1 MTALKRIN
9 DGVLLC
15 CGKAKCPVVRLQ
27 ENEQLTIS
35 DDYGNTVKL
44 DVEQAK
50 LINKAI
56 DQLKEKE

>member
-1 MTALKRIN
+1 MLKKIN

>member
-1 MTALKRIN
+1 MTMLKKIN

>member
-1 MTALKRIN
+1 MLR
-9 DGVLLC
+9 
-15 CGKAKCPVVRLQ
+15 KAKCPVVRLE

-56 DQLKEKE
+56 DQLKDTE